1 MNFTLGNY
9 HMDIRSLPIVCKLQL
24 ASLKKEQPILDR
36 ETATPDRQSQQ
47 LKRPLTFHKSLAFL
61 GLTAILGLSGG
72 PAPQSAISQT
82 NLVSS
87 IGSNVTFSCK
97 DSEATIRAKN
107 GPRVTFG
114 SSTIYIGYQQVSSIN
129 QDPRMVRFDNGVR
142 TWCKTD
148 YDTTGADGRGYGL
161 LWNGSSILYA
171 AFSTDGTQGTSS
183 QDFRRFATN
192 GWLTT
197 YGQGGGRKVAIL
209 ARVDPKT
216 GNVLNATF
224 LSALLSN
231 GESNSLAVKG
241 LSWTGANLVVQAN
254 SYFAPRRPNKTAMTC
269 TGSSP
274 FQYTAQFTSDLR
286 TVVQAS
292 ALGCY

>member
-1 MNFTLGNY
+1 
-9 HMDIRSLPIVCKLQL
+9 MDIRSLPIVCKLQL

-47 LKRPLTFHKSLAFL
+47 LKTSAHF
-61 GLTAILGLSGG
+61 
-72 PAPQSAISQT
+72 PQKFSISWSNSNIRTQRRHCPSKCYSQT

-197 YGQGGGRKVAIL
+197 YGRGGGRKVAIL
-209 ARVDPKT
+209 ARIDPKT

-241 LSWTGANLVVQAN
+241 LSWTGAQ
-254 SYFAPRRPNKTAMTC
+254 PCR
-269 TGSSP
+269 SSR
-274 FQYTAQFTSDLR
+274 FIFCSSTTK
-286 TVVQAS
+286 
-292 ALGCY
+292 

>member
-1 MNFTLGNY
+1 
-9 HMDIRSLPIVCKLQL
+9 MDIRSLPIVCKLQL
-24 ASLKKEQPILDR
+24 ASLKKEQPMLDR
-36 ETATPDRQSQQ
+36 ETATSDRQSQQ

-72 PAPQSAISQT
+72 TAPQSAISQT

-87 IGSNVTFSCK
+87 IGSNVTFSCN

-114 SSTIYIGYQQVSSIN
+114 SSIIYIGYQQVSSIN

-209 ARVDPKT
+209 ARIDPKT

-241 LSWTGANLVVQAN
+241 LSWTGTNLVVQAD

-269 TGSSP
+269 TGTSP
-274 FQYTAQFTSDLR
+274 FQYKAQFTSDLR

-292 ALGCY
+292 ALGCS

>member
-1 MNFTLGNY
+1 
-9 HMDIRSLPIVCKLQL
+9 MDIRSLPIVCKLQL
-24 ASLKKEQPILDR
+24 ASLKKEQPILDC
-36 ETATPDRQSQQ
+36 ETATPDRQCQQ
-47 LKRPLTFHKSLAFL
+47 LKRPLTFHKSLVFL

-72 PAPQSAISQT
+72 TAPQSAISQT

-87 IGSNVTFSCK
+87 IGSNVTFSCN

-114 SSTIYIGYQQVSSIN
+114 SSIIYIGYQQVSSIN

-192 GWLTT
+192 GWLTS

-209 ARVDPKT
+209 ARIDPKT

-231 GESNSLAVKG
+231 GESNSLDVKG
-241 LSWTGANLVVQAN
+241 LSWTGTNLVIQAD

-269 TGSSP
+269 IGTSP
-274 FQYTAQFTSDLR
+274 LQYKAQFTSDLR

-292 ALGCY
+292 ALGCS